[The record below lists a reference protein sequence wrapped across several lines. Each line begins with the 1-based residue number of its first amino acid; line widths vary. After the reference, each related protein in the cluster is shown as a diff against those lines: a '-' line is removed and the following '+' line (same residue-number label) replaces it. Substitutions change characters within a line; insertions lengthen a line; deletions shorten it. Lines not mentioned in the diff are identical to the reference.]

1 MRADRL
7 VAALLLLQARGR
19 MTAAALA
26 DELEVSVATARRD
39 LEALA
44 AAGIP
49 VYPQPGRGGGWS
61 LLGGA
66 RTDLTGL
73 TADEARA
80 LFLLVGPSAGASP
93 QATSALRKLVRAL
106 PATFRADAEAA
117 AAAIVVDPAA
127 WGDRGD
133 GGRTELVGVLQ
144 TAIVQRST
152 VQLTYVDR
160 RRRGSTRT
168 IEPWGMADKDRV
180 WYLLA
185 GTEHGRRTFR
195 VDRIVDAEVTPD
207 HFERPT
213 DLELSTAWEE
223 VVDEVERRR
232 ARTTATVTVAGR
244 LARFLEQ
251 QFGRH
256 SRRVADLD
264 DGRVRVEVAAP
275 TAQTIAEQ
283 LAGWGSMLEV
293 EAPQEV
299 RAELARIGAELVE
312 HYASQA

>member
-1 MRADRL
+1 M
-7 VAALLLLQARGR
+7 
-19 MTAAALA
+19 
-26 DELEVSVATARRD
+26 
-39 LEALA
+39 
-44 AAGIP
+44 
-49 VYPQPGRGGGWS
+49 
-61 LLGGA
+61 
-66 RTDLTGL
+66 
-73 TADEARA
+73 
-80 LFLLVGPSAGASP
+80 LVGPSAGASP

-127 WGDRGD
+127 WGDRGED
-133 GGRTELVGVLQ
+133 GRTELVGVLQ
-144 TAIVQRST
+144 TAIAQRST

-160 RRRGSTRT
+160 RRRGSTST
-168 IEPWGMADKDRV
+168 IEPWGLADKDGV

-232 ARTTATVTVAGR
+232 ARTTATITVAGR

-251 QFGRH
+251 
-256 SRRVADLD
+256 
-264 DGRVRVEVAAP
+264 
-275 TAQTIAEQ
+275 
-283 LAGWGSMLEV
+283 
-293 EAPQEV
+293 
-299 RAELARIGAELVE
+299 
-312 HYASQA
+312 